1 MKAHEVSITEEVMRV
16 AELAKLA
23 GVGPETIR
31 YYARMGLL
39 PERKHENGYRFFTN
53 ADMRRLRFV
62 RSARLL
68 GFRLKEVME
77 IIRMSEAG
85 RSPCP
90 RVRSIL
96 SARIDE
102 TSGELLRVAATYATM
117 KHALTKW
124 SRMRDGNPDG
134 HEVCR
139 LIEAIER
146 DLE

>member
-1 MKAHEVSITEEVMRV
+1 MRV

-39 PERKHENGYRFFTN
+39 PERKRKNGYRFFTE

-62 RSARLL
+62 RIARLL
-68 GFRLKEVME
+68 GFRLKEVKE
-77 IIRMSEAG
+77 IIQMSENG

-96 SARIDE
+96 SERIDE
-102 TSGELLRVAATYATM
+102 TSGELLRVATTYATM

-124 SRMRDGNPDG
+124 SRMRDGDPDG

-146 DLE
+146 DLA